1 MLQET
6 LFVVAPHRFPKEA
19 YSNLILVTKWSHT
32 KENRGKLAETISLAN
47 ARKPLIQVDFRAL
60 METCGN
66 GAIDLDRV
74 GIAGSNPVR
83 ITLRS
88 ISGFTG
94 IRE

>member
-47 ARKPLIQVDFRAL
+47 ARKTLIRVDFRAL
-60 METCGN
+60 PETLRN
-66 GAIDLDRV
+66 STFDLDRMGV
-74 GIAGSNPVR
+74 AVRTLFGSP
-83 ITLRS
+83 
-88 ISGFTG
+88 
-94 IRE
+94 